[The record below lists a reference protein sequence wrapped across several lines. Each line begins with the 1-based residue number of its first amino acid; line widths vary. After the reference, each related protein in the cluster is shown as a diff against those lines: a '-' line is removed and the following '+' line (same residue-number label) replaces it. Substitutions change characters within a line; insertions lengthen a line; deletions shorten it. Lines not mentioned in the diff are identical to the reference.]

1 MKIDKLMLH
10 YYELVI
16 NRTELPQNLHNYNK
30 DLPKSTSA
38 KTEPDKECSK
48 RLKTDWTQKCWNQP
62 STIVAS

>member
-10 YYELVI
+10 YYDLVI
-16 NRTELPQNLHNYNK
+16 NRTKLPQNLHNYNK

-48 RLKTDWTQKCWNQP
+48 RLKTD
-62 STIVAS
+62 

>member
-16 NRTELPQNLHNYNK
+16 NRTELPQNLHNHNK

-48 RLKTDWTQKCWNQP
+48 IEN
-62 STIVAS
+62 